1 MDLLAA
7 LPDRVAPDQVPTPG
21 PRPGESGPAATARGL
36 GADGASTEGGGRG
49 SQLPEIRADVLLS
62 CPTGSPA
69 GVAMVATKAVSEEAR
84 MATKDKGG
92 KNTKQAA
99 SRTLKEKR
107 QTKRDKKVAKVRG
120 TVGTSR
126 P

>member
-1 MDLLAA
+1 
-7 LPDRVAPDQVPTPG
+7 
-21 PRPGESGPAATARGL
+21 
-36 GADGASTEGGGRG
+36 
-49 SQLPEIRADVLLS
+49 
-62 CPTGSPA
+62 
-69 GVAMVATKAVSEEAR
+69 MVDTKAVSEEAR

-92 KNTKQAA
+92 KNTKRAA

-107 QTKRDKKVAKVRG
+107 QTKRDKKVAKVSG